1 MAKVQPKQMAKH
13 LIFFHTGVLRPGLMA
28 MLVIAAIATI
38 LTKLTLTHTKLKC
51 SGLRAR
57 KWMWTFYILMPFL
70 PTPPHSLRH
79 YSKFINFAS
88 RAIRRWSRGNR
99 CAGGIAND
107 WRLVRQYPSSYWL
120 PTRVRHA
127 EWLTPQYSDQRS
139 GGRNLLGTGSE
150 VADLFISP
158 YVRSFDAVLL
168 IIRDHLDLPVSSFH
182 S

>member
-13 LIFFHTGVLRPGLMA
+13 LTFFHTGVLRPGLMA

-57 KWMWTFYILMPFL
+57 KWMWTLYILMPFL

-88 RAIRRWSRGNR
+88 RATEGVVGEKDVRVALLTIGVSLGNT
-99 CAGGIAND
+99 
-107 WRLVRQYPSSYWL
+107 P
-120 PTRVRHA
+120 RVIGCQQA
-127 EWLTPQYSDQRS
+127 
-139 GGRNLLGTGSE
+139 
-150 VADLFISP
+150 
-158 YVRSFDAVLL
+158 
-168 IIRDHLDLPVSSFH
+168 
-182 S
+182 